1 VSADGDQ
8 TGEFGAGYRSTPSG
22 LRVDD
27 AGSDRGLAWRPSFRA
42 GPRSART
49 LSPAQRGPGEDG
61 LHVVG
66 WPLDEDPDATIE
78 LMLRR
83 RGGTA
88 SCREMRR
95 LFVEQAGAAADPG
108 NCAPGSAPGR

>member
-1 VSADGDQ
+1 
-8 TGEFGAGYRSTPSG
+8 
-22 LRVDD
+22 
-27 AGSDRGLAWRPSFRA
+27 
-42 GPRSART
+42 
-49 LSPAQRGPGEDG
+49 
-61 LHVVG
+61 VG

-108 NCAPGSAPGR
+108 SCAPGSAPGR